1 MAILTI
7 TKMGNP
13 ILRKIA
19 DQVSHEEIKS
29 EEFQT
34 LIENMLETM
43 QAVGGLGI
51 AAPQVGVSKQLALIK
66 IPSTSERYSDSEESE
81 LIVFI
86 NPRVKAL
93 TDEQQG
99 FWEGCLSVPGL
110 RGYVERP
117 NKILIEFLDREG
129 KEKSLEVGDLLAIVF
144 QHELDHLQGKIY
156 VDKVAPG
163 KLVFDEEFAKFIA
176 PKLEI

>member
-1 MAILTI
+1 MAVLPI

-19 DQVSHEEIKS
+19 DPVPVAEIS
-29 EEFQT
+29 DPQFQN
-34 LIENMLETM
+34 LIDSMLETM
-43 QAVGGLGI
+43 DSVGGVGI

-66 IPSTSERYSDSEESE
+66 IPIDNERYPNSEQSE

-86 NPRVKAL
+86 NPQVQAL
-93 TDEQQG
+93 TGEVQG

-117 NKILIEFLDREG
+117 KKIRVDFLDRLGEPQ
-129 KEKSLEVGDLLAIVF
+129 SVEVNDFLAIVF
-144 QHELDHLQGKIY
+144 QHELDHLQGKLY
-156 VDKVAPG
+156 VDKVAQG
-163 KLVFDEEFAKFIA
+163 NLVFDEEFEKFIA
-176 PKLEI
+176 PTLEV